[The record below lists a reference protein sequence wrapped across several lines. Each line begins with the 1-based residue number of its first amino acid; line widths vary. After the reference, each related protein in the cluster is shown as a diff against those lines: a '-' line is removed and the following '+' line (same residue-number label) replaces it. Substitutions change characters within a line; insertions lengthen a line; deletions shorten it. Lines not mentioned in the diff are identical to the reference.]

1 MNILYIIKENIV
13 NEFDIDFGV
22 NNIIPGEEKIEH
34 VNEFDIDF
42 GVNAANERSELE
54 QTQKSAVL
62 RKDKDSDKNN
72 KQFRSEQIDAVLKKF
87 SDTLQDIINSHVEEG
102 NQIYIALL
110 NYKKYN
116 LTNRHSNP
124 RNINTNKN
132 INKNANNTAS
142 INNENNI
149 DATCSIHIINRDID
163 RLSDNYILLLKIVK
177 TSEAA
182 KFITYDE
189 LVRLIFL
196 SNKIIC
202 W

>member
-116 LTNRHSNP
+116 LTNRHSSP
-124 RNINTNKN
+124 RNININKN
-132 INKNANNTAS
+132 INTAG
-142 INNENNI
+142 IKNENNT
-149 DATCSIHIINRDID
+149 DASGRDNRIGSDID
-163 RLSDNYILLLKIVK
+163 CLDDCILLLNIIK
-177 TSEAA
+177 TSKTD

-189 LVRLIFL
+189 LVELIFL
-196 SNKIIC
+196 SDKIIS